1 MVTIPTRL
9 VRNRLDGPRH
19 QKVAS
24 GPNSGR
30 YSLCDVTATVD
41 ISADSIPSKPI
52 PLRRSTL
59 SRSSGVRDA
68 VCCHAA
74 RRELGPLLSVA
85 SDRQARRAVMID
97 QGGDETRLDCRR
109 NEALEVR
116 DACAVTGTR
125 RAHRL
130 SNGGESPVEHSAVW

>member
-9 VRNRLDGPRH
+9 VRNRLDGLEH
-19 QKVAS
+19 QDAAG
-24 GPNSGR
+24 GPHSGR
-30 YSLCDVTATVD
+30 YSRCDVTATAD
-41 ISADSIPSKPI
+41 ISADSIPSKII

-59 SRSSGVRDA
+59 SRASGVRDA

-85 SDRQARRAVMID
+85 SDRQACRAVMID
-97 QGGDETRLDCRR
+97 QGGYETRLDCGC

-116 DACAVTGTR
+116 DACAATATR
-125 RAHRL
+125 AYL
-130 SNGGESPVEHSAVW
+130 SLAVRR